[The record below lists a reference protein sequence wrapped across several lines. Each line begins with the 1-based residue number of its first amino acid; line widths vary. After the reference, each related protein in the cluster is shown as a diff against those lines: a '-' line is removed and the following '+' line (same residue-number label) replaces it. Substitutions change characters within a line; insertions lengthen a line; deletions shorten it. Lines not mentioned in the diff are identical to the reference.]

1 MTNQKNKMPVLFL
14 GHGSPM
20 NAIEDNEF
28 TRALQKLSTKFPKPK
43 AILSVSAHW
52 TTEGNFL
59 TSAPKPRVIYDMMG
73 FPEELYEVDYP
84 APGSPELVEQ
94 LIRDLP
100 ELQLQKDQGAWGLD
114 HGTWTMLVHLYPEA
128 NIPVVQISLNENE
141 NESLEFFFQLGKKLS
156 YLREQG
162 VLILA
167 SGNIVHNLRRVD
179 WGANPAVMTWAQE
192 FEAAVLDKIQ
202 KNQVQDLYLKFN
214 ELPNAKLAH
223 PHIDHYQPL
232 IVALGASQNPLEFE
246 FAYKGFQMGSLSMT
260 SLILP
265 K

>member
-1 MTNQKNKMPVLFL
+1 MTHQKNKMPVLFL

-28 TRALQKLSTKFPKPK
+28 TRALGKVAEKFPKPK

-59 TSAPKPRVIYDMMG
+59 TSAAKPRVIYDMMG

-94 LIRDLP
+94 LIKDLP
-100 ELQLQKDQGAWGLD
+100 ELNLQKDQGTWGLD
-114 HGTWTMLVHLYPEA
+114 HGTWTMLVHLYPQAE
-128 NIPVVQISLNENE
+128 IPVVQLSLNE
-141 NESLEFFFQLGKKLS
+141 NESLEFFYKLGQKIS

-162 VLILA
+162 VLIVA

-179 WGANPAVMTWAQE
+179 WGANPPVMSWAEE
-192 FEAAVLDKIQ
+192 FEKAVLEKIHSHQ
-202 KNQVQDLYLKFN
+202 IQDLYVKFN

-232 IVALGASQNPLEFE
+232 LVALGASQDPSTLEYV
-246 FAYKGFQMGSLSMT
+246 YKGFQMGSLSMT
-260 SLILP
+260 SLILQ

>member
-1 MTNQKNKMPVLFL
+1 MNNEKQKMPVLFL

-20 NAIEDNEF
+20 NAIEDNDF
-28 TRALQKLSTKFPKPK
+28 TQSLKKLAEKFPKPK
-43 AILSVSAHW
+43 AILSISAHW

-59 TSAPKPRVIYDMMG
+59 TSAVKPRVIYDMMG

-94 LIRDLP
+94 IIKDLP
-100 ELQLQKDQGAWGLD
+100 ELKLQKDQGEWGLD
-114 HGTWTMLVHLYPEA
+114 HGTWTMLVHLYPQA

-141 NESLEFFFQLGKKLS
+141 NLEFFYRLGEKLS

-162 VLILA
+162 VLLMA

-179 WGANPAVMTWAQE
+179 WGPNPPEMSWAAD
-192 FEAAVLDKIQ
+192 FEKAVLSKIEG
-202 KNQVQDLYLKFN
+202 NQIQDLYSKFE

-232 IVALGASQNPLEFE
+232 LVALGASQNLSSLEY
-246 FAYKGFQMGSLSMT
+246 AYKGFQMGSLSMT
-260 SLILP
+260 SLILQ